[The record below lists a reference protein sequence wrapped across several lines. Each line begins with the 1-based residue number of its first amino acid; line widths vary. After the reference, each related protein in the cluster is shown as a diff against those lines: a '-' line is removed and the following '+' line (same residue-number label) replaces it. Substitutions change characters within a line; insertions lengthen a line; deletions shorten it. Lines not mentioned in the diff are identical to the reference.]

1 MIYAVID
8 TNVVVS
14 ALITK
19 HNDAATYKVLTH
31 IVQGEVVPL
40 YNDEIISEYKEVLS
54 RGKFH
59 LTKMEI
65 ERVIGYFY
73 SYGIMMSKSSFDGFM
88 PDESDRVFYEV
99 SLSKEDSFL
108 VTGNLK
114 HYPVA
119 PKVVSPSEFIR
130 IVGF

>member
-31 IVQGEVVPL
+31 IVQGDVVPL
-40 YNDEIISEYKEVLS
+40 YNDEIISEYREVLS

-73 SYGIMMSKSSFDGFM
+73 SYGIMMNKSAFDGFM

-114 HYPVA
+114 HYPVS
-119 PKVVSPSEFIR
+119 PKIVSPSEFIR